1 MLKHHGFT
9 LIELLIGVAVLA
21 IVSTLAWPSYQ
32 QQVQRARRADAYAAL
47 ARLQQAQERHRSQ
60 QPAYTATLGDGGLGL
75 STGSTDG
82 HYALAT
88 SVADDTASTAY
99 RVSASASGAQSADTA
114 CRHLAIDV
122 NGGSLQMR
130 SGSSATLAND
140 SATNRRCWNQ

>member
-1 MLKHHGFT
+1 MLKHRGFT
-9 LIELLIGVAVLA
+9 LIELLISVAVLA

-32 QQVQRARRADAYAAL
+32 GYVHRARRADAHAAL
-47 ARLQQAQERHRSQ
+47 ARLQMAQERRRSQ
-60 QPAYTATLGDGGLGL
+60 LPAYTATLGEGGLGL
-75 STGSTDG
+75 SAASTDG

-88 SVADDTASTAY
+88 SVAEETAGTAY

-122 NGGSLQMR
+122 DGGNLQMR
-130 SGSSATLAND
+130 SGSSSTLGND